1 MLEKNLKVWYNYT
14 RTRFVKISI
23 KLFPFTIISFES
35 IMFVKLTGVNDLGEI
50 RTVSISKQTVPR
62 RNKYM
67 MKLKL

>member
-1 MLEKNLKVWYNYT
+1 MIEKNVKVWYNDT

-23 KLFPFTIISFES
+23 QLFRFTIIRFES
-35 IMFVKLTGVNDLGEI
+35 IMFIKLTGVNDLGEI